1 VTGPSLK
8 QAQSGLESAIG
19 TVEARMSDE
28 LKRTVRI
35 LRHPKVTSDAR
46 GRTVWVDP
54 VESAE
59 LELVST
65 VMLER
70 LLSSDDENRKQKL
83 KDAAAGKDGVLAHN
97 LETDSFE
104 IIDDADLMAML
115 EMAPGSMDAN
125 KPADVIY
132 EPLSSLADT
141 GEELSLVSTQAL
153 RRILKLDDET
163 DASEDDDES
172 ADRGFNPYDNS

>member
-1 VTGPSLK
+1 
-8 QAQSGLESAIG
+8 
-19 TVEARMSDE
+19 MSDE

-35 LRHPKVTSDAR
+35 LRHPKVTSDDR

-65 VMLER
+65 TMLER
-70 LLSSDDENRKQKL
+70 VLSSDDESRKRKL
-83 KDAAAGKDGVLAHN
+83 KHAAAGKDGVLAHDPQK
-97 LETDSFE
+97 DSFE
-104 IIDDADLMAML
+104 IVDDADLMALL
-115 EMAPGSMDAN
+115 EMTPHGMDAI
-125 KPADVIY
+125 KSADVTY

-153 RRILKLDDET
+153 RRILKIDDEVVV
-163 DASEDDDES
+163 DEDEPD
-172 ADRGFNPYDNS
+172 DRGFNPYDNS

>member
-1 VTGPSLK
+1 
-8 QAQSGLESAIG
+8 
-19 TVEARMSDE
+19 MSDE

-35 LRHPKVTSDAR
+35 LRHAKVSSDDR
-46 GRTVWVDP
+46 GRSVWVDP

-70 LLSSDDENRKQKL
+70 VLSSDDEDRKRKL
-83 KDAAAGKDGVLAHN
+83 KEAAAGKEGVLAHDP
-97 LETDSFE
+97 EKDSFQ
-104 IIDDADLMAML
+104 IVDDADLMAML
-115 EMAPGSMDAN
+115 EMTPHGMDAI
-125 KPADVIY
+125 KSADVVY

-153 RRILKLDDET
+153 RRILKIEDEPQGSDEE
-163 DASEDDDES
+163 DAL
-172 ADRGFNPYDNS
+172 AGRGFNPYDNS